1 MDPLISKP
9 QRSPEELRM
18 ALENVTRQMIEVE
31 NDKKETAKRFNERL
45 KDTGIGA
52 GQQYFLDRI
61 ARCPGIAVTKLA
73 QTAVFDNG
81 TSARAVKKLAD
92 EGYVTIVPDECD
104 GRVKRLYATEKA
116 EPVVALIR
124 EMKREW
130 RVRITEG
137 FSEADKEAASA
148 LLKRL
153 CDNAME
159 AMNHEPGG
167 INE

>member
-1 MDPLISKP
+1 M
-9 QRSPEELRM
+9 
-18 ALENVTRQMIEVE
+18 
-31 NDKKETAKRFNERL
+31 
-45 KDTGIGA
+45 
-52 GQQYFLDRI
+52 
-61 ARCPGIAVTKLA
+61 
-73 QTAVFDNG
+73 
-81 TSARAVKKLAD
+81 
-92 EGYVTIVPDECD
+92 TIVPDECD

>member
-1 MDPLISKP
+1 ME
-9 QRSPEELRM
+9 QTE
-18 ALENVTRQMIEVE
+18 
-31 NDKKETAKRFNERL
+31 KRYHLLKYGSIFYRLTQAYFNERL

-130 RVRITEG
+130 RARITEG
-137 FSEADKEAASA
+137 FSEEDKEAASA

-159 AMNHEPGG
+159 AMDHEPGG
-167 INE
+167 VSE

>member
-1 MDPLISKP
+1 M
-9 QRSPEELRM
+9 
-18 ALENVTRQMIEVE
+18 
-31 NDKKETAKRFNERL
+31 
-45 KDTGIGA
+45 
-52 GQQYFLDRI
+52 
-61 ARCPGIAVTKLA
+61 
-73 QTAVFDNG
+73 
-81 TSARAVKKLAD
+81 
-92 EGYVTIVPDECD
+92 
-104 GRVKRLYATEKA
+104 
-116 EPVVALIR
+116 ALIR

>member
-1 MDPLISKP
+1 M
-9 QRSPEELRM
+9 
-18 ALENVTRQMIEVE
+18 
-31 NDKKETAKRFNERL
+31 
-45 KDTGIGA
+45 
-52 GQQYFLDRI
+52 
-61 ARCPGIAVTKLA
+61 TKLA